1 ARARLGCHCGDRA
14 GTGPGRRNFRLLGLR
29 RRRSGNRLRPDVGWP
44 RWSKGTGRDHP
55 GCRGGGAGPGGRGT
69 AS

>member
-1 ARARLGCHCGDRA
+1 
-14 GTGPGRRNFRLLGLR
+14 GPGRRNFRLLGLR